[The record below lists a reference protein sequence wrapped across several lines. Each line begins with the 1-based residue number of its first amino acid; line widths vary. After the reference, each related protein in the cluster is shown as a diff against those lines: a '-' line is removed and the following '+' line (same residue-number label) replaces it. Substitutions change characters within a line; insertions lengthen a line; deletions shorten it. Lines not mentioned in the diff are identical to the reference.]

1 MDNQQII
8 KELKSFDTPTI
19 SDALDS
25 LKINGGLC
33 GIIPRNKSANICG
46 TAFTVEYRE
55 PNEEEQQV
63 AKAADFIDAADE
75 NSVIILANNGRA
87 DCTVWGNILT
97 QIAIQKKIAGTVI
110 DGACRDIDFIRETEY
125 AMFSKSVYMKTGKGR
140 TKKTAHQVPVTISG
154 TIIQPNDFVR
164 ADQNGVIVIPQHVAE
179 EVIKRCKAIEETEEK
194 IKEAVSRGIHL
205 KEARE
210 TYKYHRPWENEV
222 VAK

>member
-8 KELKSFDTPTI
+8 KELKLFDTPTI

-25 LKINGGLC
+25 LHIDGGLC
-33 GIIPRNKSANICG
+33 GIVPRNTSANICG
-46 TAFTVEYRE
+46 TAFTVEYRD

-75 NSVIILANNGRA
+75 DSVVILANNGRT

-97 QIAIQKKIAGTVI
+97 QLAIQKKIAGTVI
-110 DGACRDIDFIRETEY
+110 DGACRDIDYIRETEY

-154 TIIQPNDFVR
+154 TVIQPNDFVR
-164 ADQNGVIVIPQHVAE
+164 ADQNGVIAIPQDVAE
-179 EVIKRCKAIEETEEK
+179 EVIKRSRAIEETEEK

-210 TYKYHRPWENEV
+210 MYNYHRPWENEV
-222 VAK
+222 TAK